1 MHQRASSRAQAR
13 PAPRQTPLAHPAA
26 MLQGWQFKEAPPEEL
41 LDQWQAPLDEN
52 LDARITKY
60 AKDHLLVRDNE
71 FSDETGAA
79 LG

>member
-1 MHQRASSRAQAR
+1 M
-13 PAPRQTPLAHPAA
+13 
-26 MLQGWQFKEAPPEEL
+26 QFKEAPPEEL
-41 LDQWQAPLDEN
+41 LNQWQAPPDEN